1 MSMVLWF
8 HRFHGVKGF
17 LFFIVFVVSRVS
29 WFHRF
34 RGVKGFMVS
43 KVSWCQASSRNRL
56 KCKLR
61 HCLHSV
67 ANKKARISD
76 ALRG

>member
-1 MSMVLWF
+1 MESA
-8 HRFHGVKGF
+8 HG
-17 LFFIVFVVSRVS
+17 FIGFVVSSFKQKRIE
-29 WFHRF
+29 
-34 RGVKGFMVS
+34 M
-43 KVSWCQASSRNRL
+43 QT
-56 KCKLR
+56 R